1 MGARGG
7 TDPNTVGRSLPE
19 PVMGRPEEQV
29 LNIRGFGVWWPWMW
43 GFPGGSDSKE
53 STCNE
58 GETWVRSLSEEDAL
72 EKGMATHPS
81 ILAWR
86 IPWTEEPGRIQ
97 SMESQSQ
104 LGKLRDCG

>member
-19 PVMGRPEEQV
+19 SVMGRPEEQV
-29 LNIRGFGVWWPWMW
+29 LNIGGFGVWWPWMW

-58 GETWVRSLSEEDAL
+58 GETWVRSLSQEDAL
-72 EKGMATHPS
+72 EKGMSTHSS
-81 ILAWR
+81 ILAGESHR
-86 IPWTEEPGRIQ
+86 QRSLAGYNPRVAKSWT
-97 SMESQSQ
+97 Q
-104 LGKLRDCG
+104 LSN